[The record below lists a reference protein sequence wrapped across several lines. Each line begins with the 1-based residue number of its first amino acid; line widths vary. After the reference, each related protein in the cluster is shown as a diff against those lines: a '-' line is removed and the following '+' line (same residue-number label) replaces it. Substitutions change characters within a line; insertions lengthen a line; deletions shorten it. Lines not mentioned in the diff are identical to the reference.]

1 MSSLAFEFGFKDLID
16 ILLVAVILY
25 ETYRLLRKSG
35 VANLFWGVLAFIVVW
50 FLVSFV
56 FQLELTSALFD
67 RVISVGAIA
76 LIVIFQ
82 EEIRMFFNR
91 LGGRF
96 SSWKIFRNKKGE
108 DAQSNQQMSEVI
120 RACRHLSSTKTGALI
135 VISKDS
141 HLKEIIDTGE
151 RLDAAISARLIENI
165 FFKNTPLHDGAMILE
180 KGKIVAAACILP
192 VSKMLEDAMKNCG
205 IENNNWQ
212 RIHNVVDDFFYQP
225 IAPVTIT
232 PKGNKFRFVHV
243 SCFDEKAKNIQGML
257 RAVRMVAKHRQD
269 FELICVGTGIDYT
282 KDVAYAQTLDF
293 PEKLLTFTGEQTPYE
308 VAQWMQQS
316 DCFLFF
322 SRYEN
327 APVVISECLA
337 IGLPII
343 SSNAGGIPEMIDHEC
358 GILVP
363 SEDEAALANAILEMI
378 DNQWG
383 YTTETIQKRGTKYTY
398 QNIGKHLSDLYQRVV
413 ISAN

>member
-165 FFKNTPLHDGAMILE
+165 FFKNTPLHDGAMIIE
-180 KGKIVAAACILP
+180 KGKVVAAACILP
-192 VSKMLEDAMKNCG
+192 VSKNPSIPKHMGLRHRAAVGLTEKTDATCIVVSEETGNISFAENGNIRK
-205 IENNNWQ
+205 IE
-212 RIHNVVDDFFYQP
+212 
-225 IAPVTIT
+225 
-232 PKGNKFRFVHV
+232 
-243 SCFDEKAKNIQGML
+243 
-257 RAVRMVAKHRQD
+257 
-269 FELICVGTGIDYT
+269 
-282 KDVAYAQTLDF
+282 
-293 PEKLLTFTGEQTPYE
+293 
-308 VAQWMQQS
+308 
-316 DCFLFF
+316 
-322 SRYEN
+322 
-327 APVVISECLA
+327 
-337 IGLPII
+337 
-343 SSNAGGIPEMIDHEC
+343 
-358 GILVP
+358 
-363 SEDEAALANAILEMI
+363 EDELFLVLHTTMPAL
-378 DNQWG
+378 
-383 YTTETIQKRGTKYTY
+383 
-398 QNIGKHLSDLYQRVV
+398 
-413 ISAN
+413 